1 MWLSRCPRAPVHGK
15 LHAPASDWATET
27 CTEAGSIEVYHIHA
41 TLRLLG
47 LAFCGLAHASCQKAS
62 QEQETLQCHAGE
74 LTRRSL

>member
-1 MWLSRCPRAPVHGK
+1 MVYYLLATMM
-15 LHAPASDWATET
+15 LTWATET